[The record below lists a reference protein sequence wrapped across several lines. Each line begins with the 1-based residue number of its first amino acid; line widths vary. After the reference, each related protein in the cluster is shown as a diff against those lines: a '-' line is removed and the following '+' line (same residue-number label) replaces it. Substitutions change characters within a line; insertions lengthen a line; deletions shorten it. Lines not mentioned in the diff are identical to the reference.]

1 MATPWRASQRVR
13 FGEFELDLSTRE
25 LWTNGTKQTLAPQ
38 PFEVLR
44 LLIENRGQLVSH
56 DVVVRHLW
64 PSDTFVDYEQSLRK
78 AVNRLREALNDSAE
92 QPRFIETLPRQGYR
106 FIANLEFDTS
116 IRDRLAESIV
126 VMPKRAPDEGLN
138 AAVNRL
144 RENLGDSATEPRY
157 IETVPGRVYRF
168 IFPTELPVTPKP
180 EPPDSGAARA
190 DEGFWVAVLPFT
202 YSGNADLAALADGL
216 SEDVVTGLSRFS
228 YLRVI
233 ARISTLRY
241 ANQAIDVRSVG
252 KELGARYVMEGSLRQ
267 AGTKLR
273 LAVQLVD
280 AVSGAHLWAENYE
293 RTFSPDGMF
302 ELQDDLV
309 PRIVSTVA
317 DGYGIL
323 PYSMANLVRGK
334 APDEL
339 TPYEAFLRNYGY
351 YSRGGTPE
359 DHAAARACLEL
370 AVQRSPDYGDA
381 WAALSSLYCDEFAF
395 GFNPQPDS
403 LGRALQAARRAVECA
418 PSNASAHEAMAVAL
432 FFLKDFQGCRSAAEQ
447 AISHNPMDGWILAGI
462 GAILAYSGEW
472 ERGCAL
478 VERASQ
484 WNPRHPG
491 WYWLPLFYNAY
502 RKGDYRDAVAVG
514 LRFNM
519 HGYLGA
525 HVAMAAAYGQLGESE
540 AARKSLNEILRL
552 APAYALSARERLAK
566 WFAPELVGH
575 LMDGLRKAGL
585 ELSDESAKSSSSS
598 IGSG

>member
-1 MATPWRASQRVR
+1 VGAALMSSPAQGSGRVS
-13 FGEFELDLSTRE
+13 FGEFELDLETAE
-25 LWTNGTKQTLAPQ
+25 LRCNGSKSILPGKPFQILTTL
-38 PFEVLR
+38 LDHT
-44 LLIENRGQLVSH
+44 GQLVT
-56 DVVVRHLW
+56 REELKRQLW
-64 PSDTFVDYEQSLRK
+64 PSDTFVDFDVSLNK
-78 AVNRLREALNDSAE
+78 AVNRLREALGDSAE
-92 QPRFIETLPRQGYR
+92 HPRFIETLPRKGYR
-106 FIANLEFDTS
+106 FVGQVGNGAGSDTKTSADLIAAS
-116 IRDRLAESIV
+116 
-126 VMPKRAPDEGLN
+126 
-138 AAVNRL
+138 
-144 RENLGDSATEPRY
+144 
-157 IETVPGRVYRF
+157 RV
-168 IFPTELPVTPKP
+168 
-180 EPPDSGAARA
+180 
-190 DEGFWVAVLPFT
+190 DEGFWVAVLPFA

-216 SEDVVTGLSRFS
+216 SEDIVTGLSRFS

-267 AGTKLR
+267 EGTKLR

-293 RTFSPDGMF
+293 HTFSPDALF

-323 PYSMANLVRGK
+323 PYSMANLVRRK

-339 TPYEAFLRNYGY
+339 TPYEAFLSNYGY
-351 YSRGGTPE
+351 YSRGTTPE

-370 AVQRSPDYGDA
+370 AVRRSPDYGDA

-403 LGRALQAARRAVECA
+403 LGRALQAARRAVEAA
-418 PSNASAHEAMAVAL
+418 PSNATAHEALAMAL
-432 FFLKDFQGCRSAAEQ
+432 FFLKDFQACRSAAEQ

-462 GAILAYSGEW
+462 GAILAYSGDW
-472 ERGCAL
+472 ERGCGM
-478 VERASQ
+478 VERAAQ
-484 WNPRHPG
+484 LNPRHPG

-502 RKGDYRDAVAVG
+502 RKGDYRDAVTIG

-519 HGYLGA
+519 HGFLGG
-525 HVAMAAAYGQLGESE
+525 HVAMAAAYGQMGESE
-540 AARKSLNEILRL
+540 AARKSLNEVLRL
-552 APAYALSARERLAK
+552 APAYAISARERHAK
-566 WFAPELVGH
+566 WFAPELVEH

-585 ELSDESAKSSSSS
+585 EISDESAKSRPSSTDSV
-598 IGSG
+598 